1 MSSFVASKFRET
13 VSKSK
18 DIRMSSEAEFDVQY
32 PTGFLNFDF
41 INGSKV
47 RVRSDNVNLDYYSI
61 GIADGGM
68 SMFIGRS
75 GCGKTT
81 FTIQIAG
88 NIIRPF
94 QSSAIYHDDIEGG
107 ITDTRMQTLLGFDSY
122 DEFKDRYIR
131 RNAGITAE
139 NFYERVKMIHDIKI
153 QNRDLLTYD
162 TGLYDPNGNRIYKLE
177 PTIYLLDSLAML
189 MPGKFTEEEEIS
201 GQMSATAAAKSN
213 SAVFKRVIP
222 MCKSANIMLFIINHI
237 NDKVD
242 INPMQR
248 KKSMLSY
255 LKQDETLPGGRTV
268 VYLTN
273 LMVRCDDNTKLKE
286 EDAFGINGI
295 YVDFEICKSRNAR
308 AGQKTT
314 MVFDYEN
321 GFDPELSLFIMLKEH
336 KRVGGA
342 GAYLY
347 LDNLPEVKF
356 SQKQFKRKLAEN
368 TELQEAFIKLSLE
381 VLKNNLDDIDEQSET
396 NITSLSNMRNR
407 LISQAICV
415 NDIA

>member
-1 MSSFVASKFRET
+1 MYSLLADKFRET
-13 VSKSK
+13 VAKSK
-18 DIRMSSEAEFDVQY
+18 DFRMSSEAEFDVQY

-41 INGSKV
+41 MNGSRV
-47 RVRSDNVNLDYYSI
+47 EVRSEDRNMDYFSI

-81 FTIQIAG
+81 FVIQSAG

-94 QSSAIYHDDIEGG
+94 TSSAIYHDDIEGG
-107 ITDTRMQTLLGFDSY
+107 ITDQRMQQLLGFDSY
-122 DEFKDRYIR
+122 DEFKSRYIR

-139 NFYERVKMIHDIKI
+139 NFYERIKMIHDIKLN
-153 QNRDLLTYD
+153 NREDLMYD
-162 TGLYDPNGNRIYKLE
+162 TGLFDPNGKRLYKFE
-177 PTIYLLDSLAML
+177 PTIYILDSLAML
-189 MPGKFTEEEEIS
+189 MPGKFTDEEEIS

-222 MCKSANIMLFIINHI
+222 MCKTSNIMLFVINHI

-255 LKQDETLPGGRTV
+255 LKQDETLPGGKTV

-295 YVDFEICKSRNAR
+295 YVDFQICKSRNAR
-308 AGQKTT
+308 AGQTT
-314 MVFDYEN
+314 TLVFDYDH
-321 GFDPELSLFIMLKEH
+321 GFDPELSLFIMLKQE
-336 KRVGGA
+336 KRIGGA

-347 LDNLPEVKF
+347 IDGRDDIKF
-356 SQKQFKRKLAEN
+356 SQKQFKNKLASDP
-368 TELQEAFIKLSLE
+368 ELQEIFITTCLD
-381 VLKNNLDDIDEQSET
+381 VLKNKLSVDNVATTNTNLVDFRSNLLSAVNP
-396 NITSLSNMRNR
+396 NI
-407 LISQAICV
+407 A
-415 NDIA
+415 